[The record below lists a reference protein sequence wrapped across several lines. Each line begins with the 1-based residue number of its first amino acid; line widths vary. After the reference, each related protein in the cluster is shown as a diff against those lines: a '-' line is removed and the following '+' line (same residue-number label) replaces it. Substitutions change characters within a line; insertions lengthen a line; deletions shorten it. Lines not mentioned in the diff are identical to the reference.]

1 MNTSRGIT
9 WLHAGST
16 LTTISTGKPMDKIPT
31 KTYFKFHLKTFRDEV
46 LPYFGRDEIAKR
58 SIRITIK
65 KNLSGHISVVQNNV
79 TLAKSDN
86 TATLQTKVM
95 SKFQVHLYDPEGEKK
110 FM

>member
-1 MNTSRGIT
+1 M
-9 WLHAGST
+9 
-16 LTTISTGKPMDKIPT
+16 
-31 KTYFKFHLKTFRDEV
+31 FC
-46 LPYFGRDEIAKR
+46 RDEIAKR

-95 SKFQVHLYDPEGEKK
+95 SKFQVHLYDPEGDYEAPNEPGLPLPLYPSE
-110 FM
+110 FEEGRG

>member
-1 MNTSRGIT
+1 ME
-9 WLHAGST
+9 
-16 LTTISTGKPMDKIPT
+16 TIIPT
-31 KTYFKFHLKTFRDEV
+31 IRYFLCFHHLMFC
-46 LPYFGRDEIAKR
+46 RDEIAKR

-95 SKFQVHLYDPEGEKK
+95 SKFQVHLYDPEGEKMAITK
-110 FM
+110 LPMSQAYPFPFTLVNSREERHGDN

>member
-1 MNTSRGIT
+1 ME
-9 WLHAGST
+9 
-16 LTTISTGKPMDKIPT
+16 TIIPT
-31 KTYFKFHLKTFRDEV
+31 IRYFLCFHHLMFC
-46 LPYFGRDEIAKR
+46 RDEIAKR

-95 SKFQVHLYDPEGEKK
+95 SKFQVHLYDPEGEKMAITK
-110 FM
+110 IKRARLAPYPLEFEEGTGLTKINHL

>member
-1 MNTSRGIT
+1 ME
-9 WLHAGST
+9 
-16 LTTISTGKPMDKIPT
+16 TIIPT
-31 KTYFKFHLKTFRDEV
+31 IRYFLCFHHLMFC
-46 LPYFGRDEIAKR
+46 RDEIAKR

-95 SKFQVHLYDPEGEKK
+95 SKFQVHLYDPEGENYEAPNEPGLPLPLYPSE
-110 FM
+110 FEEGRG